1 MFLKLFLKYIYLVA
15 DDDMEMLI
23 KQVARATELGI
34 SLSKNVTTEPNWGFG
49 QAFFFSGT
57 LISTVG
63 R

>member
-1 MFLKLFLKYIYLVA
+1 LSSLIFAVA
-15 DDDMEMLI
+15 DQDMEMLI

-34 SLSKNVTTEPNWGFG
+34 SPLKNVTTEPNWGFG